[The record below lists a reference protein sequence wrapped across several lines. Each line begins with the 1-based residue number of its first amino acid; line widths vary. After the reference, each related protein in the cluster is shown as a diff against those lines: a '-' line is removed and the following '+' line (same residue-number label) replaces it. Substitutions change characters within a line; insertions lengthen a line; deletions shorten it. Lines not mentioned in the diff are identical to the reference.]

1 MIAQE
6 RDETERLLWLEMIG
20 MFSPQRLVFLD
31 ETGTHTSMTRSYAR
45 ALIGERAFDRT
56 PSSRGQN
63 QTLIGAISLQGVI
76 ADMVIAGATDGD
88 VFFVFVKE
96 LLVPVL
102 QKGQVVVM
110 DNLPAHRQE
119 RIQKLIQDAGC
130 VVVYLPKYSP
140 DFNPIESLFSWLK
153 ERLRSLKARG
163 IEALIE
169 GIGAA
174 HQLVSP
180 VLVKSW
186 FAGCGYD
193 V

>member
-1 MIAQE
+1 
-6 RDETERLLWLEMIG
+6 MIG
-20 MFSPQRLVFLD
+20 MFSPERLVFLD
-31 ETGTHTSMTRSYAR
+31 ETGTHISMTRTYAR
-45 ALIGERAFDRT
+45 ALIGKRAFDTAPR
-56 PSSRGQN
+56 SRGQT
-63 QTLIGAISLQGVI
+63 QTLIGAISLEGVI
-76 ADMVIAGATDGD
+76 ADMVIAGGTDGA
-88 VFFVFVKE
+88 VFFAFVKE

-110 DNLPAHRQE
+110 DNLPAHKQE
-119 RIQKLIQDAGC
+119 RIQKLIQEAGC
-130 VVVYLPKYSP
+130 QVVYLPKYSP

-163 IEALIE
+163 IEALLE